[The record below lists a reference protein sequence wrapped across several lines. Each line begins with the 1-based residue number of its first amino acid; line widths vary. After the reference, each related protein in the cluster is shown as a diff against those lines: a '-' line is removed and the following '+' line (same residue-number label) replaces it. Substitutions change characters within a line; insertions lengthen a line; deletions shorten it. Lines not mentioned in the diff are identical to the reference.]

1 MTIFRTLMF
10 VPGNQ
15 EKRIEKAR
23 IVPADALILDLEDS
37 VPATEKDAARKM
49 VSTSIQKLA
58 SEGRDIFVRVNSL
71 STPYCATDIKA
82 VVKKGL
88 KGICLPKSESAN
100 DIHKAEALI
109 AEAEKDF
116 GIAEGSI
123 GILALVETP
132 MGIIYAYQIAAASQR
147 IVGITFG
154 AEDYALEMGVNR
166 TKEGYEIE
174 YPRMAIAV
182 ACHAAGV
189 QAVDCVFTDVK
200 DNEGLEAETKRIKQ
214 LGFQGKLVIHPDQVK
229 PVNQIF
235 TPSPGEIDHARKVV
249 EAFENAVAQGSASVS
264 LDGKMV
270 DSPVAARAKK
280 LIVLA
285 ELIAKK
291 SEQIIK

>member
-1 MTIFRTLMF
+1 MTTFRTLMF

-23 IVPADALILDLEDS
+23 TVPADALILDLEDS
-37 VPATEKDAARKM
+37 VPETEKGTARNI
-49 VSTSIQKLA
+49 VSASIQKLA
-58 SEGRDIFVRVNSL
+58 SEGLDIFVRVNSL
-71 STPYCATDIKA
+71 STPHCTIDIKA

-100 DIHKAEALI
+100 DIHKAEAMI
-109 AEAEKDF
+109 AEVEREI
-116 GIAEGSI
+116 GIGEGSI

-132 MGIIYAYQIAAASQR
+132 KGIINAYQIAAASQR
-147 IVGITFG
+147 IIGITFG
-154 AEDYALEMGVNR
+154 AEDFSLEMGVNR

-182 ACHAAGV
+182 ACHAASV

-214 LGFQGKLVIHPDQVK
+214 LGFQGKLVIHPDQVN

-235 TPSPGEIDHARKVV
+235 TPSPEEIDHARKIV
-249 EAFENAVAQGSASVS
+249 ESFEKAVAQGSASVS
-264 LDGKMV
+264 VDGKMV
-270 DSPVAARAKK
+270 DSPVAARAKN

-285 ELIAKK
+285 KLITKK